1 MIEFTCNW
9 RHRDGTPIVKDAAI
23 EYYAEQV
30 LADFQPQL
38 LKEPGR
44 IDELRFIEDY
54 LGAAIFYP
62 MIVGESSEY
71 YLAGATLFNGA
82 RIMVYDEDDE
92 RIVPVDF
99 SPNTIL
105 INKPTLDNE
114 GFSLFTH
121 LHETGHYC
129 MHRRVYQKSLYE
141 QSLELFSDQIAAREG
156 VFCRAND
163 MLHLDRRLITQED
176 FREHQANVFAASLA
190 MPRKMFQETVRE
202 YVRKEGMGDG
212 PDDVVVLHGWRA
224 YGGYN
229 YPLEKMLKT
238 IAGIFGVSKTA
249 VRIQMKSRGLLMSD
263 REYEKKYGKIQVVV

>member
-1 MIEFTCNW
+1 
-9 RHRDGTPIVKDAAI
+9 
-23 EYYAEQV
+23 
-30 LADFQPQL
+30 
-38 LKEPGR
+38 
-44 IDELRFIEDY
+44 
-54 LGAAIFYP
+54 
-62 MIVGESSEY
+62 
-71 YLAGATLFNGA
+71 
-82 RIMVYDEDDE
+82 MVYDEDDE

-190 MPRKMFQETVRE
+190 MPRKMFRETVRE

-238 IAGIFGVSKTA
+238 IAREQSAAKDLMCFFTSISVLSNLCVIMLRNTLTSY
-249 VRIQMKSRGLLMSD
+249 IIPLLLIHVNSILFYQ
-263 REYEKKYGKIQVVV
+263 ENKFYSVTYVTVL